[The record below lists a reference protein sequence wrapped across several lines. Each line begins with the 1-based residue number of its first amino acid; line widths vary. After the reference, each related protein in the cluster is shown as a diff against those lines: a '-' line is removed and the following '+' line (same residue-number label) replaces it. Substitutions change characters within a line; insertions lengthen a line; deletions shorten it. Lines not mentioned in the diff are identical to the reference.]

1 MKFDQDL
8 IRSMAETIIL
18 NLLSEGPMYGYQI
31 IKTANERSSGA
42 FEWKEGTLYPC
53 LHRLETAELVVGDW
67 QLAGNGRNRKYY
79 NITEKGRAFAAA
91 KLSEWEAFRKAVDQ
105 TLSSKK

>member
-18 NLLSEGPMYGYQI
+18 HLLVSGPMYGYQI
-31 IKTANERSSGA
+31 IKTANERSDGA

-53 LHRLETAELVVGDW
+53 LHRLEDAGLVVGDW

-79 NITEKGRAFAAA
+79 SLSEMGRDLAISKVA
-91 KLSEWEAFRKAVDQ
+91 EWEAFRKAVDL
-105 TLSSKK
+105 TLK

>member
-18 NLLSEGPMYGYQI
+18 HLLSKGPMYGYQI
-31 IKTANERSSGA
+31 IKTANERSGGA

-53 LHRLETAELVVGDW
+53 LHRLEKAELVIGDW
-67 QLAGNGRNRKYY
+67 QLASNGRNRKYY
-79 NITEKGRAFAAA
+79 SLAEKGLELAAA
-91 KLSEWEAFRKAVDQ
+91 KVAEWESFRKAVDM
-105 TLSSKK
+105 TIGK

>member
-18 NLLSEGPMYGYQI
+18 HLLAQGPMYGYQI
-31 IKTANERSSGA
+31 IKTANERSGGA

-53 LHRLETAELVVGDW
+53 LHRLEEAELVVGDW
-67 QLAGNGRNRKYY
+67 QLASNGRNRKYY
-79 NITEKGRAFAAA
+79 NLSEKGALLASA
-91 KLSEWEAFRKAVDQ
+91 KLAEWEAFRKAVDL
-105 TLSSKK
+105 TLAKQP